1 MLYCIV
7 NSKRIIFQLILIISK
22 DVVGFFPS
30 LIVNRIMK
38 QGYATFAKYFM
49 ILAHCTSQSL
59 AKTNNVMFCISHQSK
74 NDDVTVSTTQY
85 RLYCVAICL
94 IAIIHSFLSKFVWA
108 PINRTNQTSI
118 DHDDEKMI
126 VLFDIKLTCNS
137 NGCKQHPHAIAHY
150 GPF

>member
-1 MLYCIV
+1 
-7 NSKRIIFQLILIISK
+7 
-22 DVVGFFPS
+22 
-30 LIVNRIMK
+30 
-38 QGYATFAKYFM
+38 M

-74 NDDVTVSTTQY
+74 NDDMTVSTTQY

-126 VLFDIKLTCNS
+126 VLFDIKLTCS
-137 NGCKQHPHAIAHY
+137 ILQTLMGMQTAFHHH
-150 GPF
+150 FE